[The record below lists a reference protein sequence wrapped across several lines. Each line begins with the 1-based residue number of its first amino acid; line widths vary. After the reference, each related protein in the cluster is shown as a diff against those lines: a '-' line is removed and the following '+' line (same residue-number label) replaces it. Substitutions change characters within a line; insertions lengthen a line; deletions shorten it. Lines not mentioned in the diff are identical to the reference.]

1 MQGITYDNDANAIDV
16 VISGEEMMAKEMAMK
31 MIEGKK
37 EKNKRKMWEKSIVV
51 NEGSVTRANGWC

>member
-37 EKNKRKMWEKSIVV
+37 EKNKRKM
-51 NEGSVTRANGWC
+51 